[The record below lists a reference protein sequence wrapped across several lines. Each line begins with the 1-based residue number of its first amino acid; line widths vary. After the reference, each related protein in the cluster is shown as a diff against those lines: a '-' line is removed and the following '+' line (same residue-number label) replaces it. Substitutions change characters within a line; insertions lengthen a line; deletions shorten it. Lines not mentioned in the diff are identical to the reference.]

1 MFSTVI
7 NISSVAADNDSSNIT
22 RVFSDRWAMVPA
34 RYSRQVSLSR
44 VYLFAAA
51 AIIMARVMTRRAL
64 LDKRQPDGER

>member
-1 MFSTVI
+1 M
-7 NISSVAADNDSSNIT
+7 NKSSVAADNDSSNIT

-34 RYSRQVSLSR
+34 RYSRSVSSLK

-51 AIIMARVMTRRAL
+51 AIIMAGTTTRRAL